1 LKNKHFTET
10 DFLWPAPLQSRPY
23 FRKFERRREGM
34 EPKALIASKF
44 TKRYPAMLKE
54 RLMLRSR
61 SLIAAITCLAL
72 VSGSATALADPGNG
86 KGNGNGNSQNNQ
98 VHGNQGG
105 HANKGKNS
113 GGGDWDNGPSINRA
127 GVLGIVGGYRD
138 YWSPGPALPPGIQKN
153 LARGKPLPP
162 GIAKKLDGRLNGRL
176 PHYDGYEWQQAGT
189 DLILVA
195 LATGLIYEVLNGAFD

>member
-1 LKNKHFTET
+1 
-10 DFLWPAPLQSRPY
+10 
-23 FRKFERRREGM
+23 
-34 EPKALIASKF
+34 
-44 TKRYPAMLKE
+44 
-54 RLMLRSR
+54 MLRSR

-72 VSGSATALADPGNG
+72 VSGSAPAWADPGNG
-86 KGNGNGNSQNNQ
+86 QGQGNGKGNPQTTQ
-98 VHGNQGG
+98 THGNQGG
-105 HANKGKNS
+105 KGKNA
-113 GGGDWDNGPSINRA
+113 GGGDWGNGPSINR
-127 GVLGIVGGYRD
+127 GSVLGIVGGYRD

-162 GIAKKLDGRLNGRL
+162 GIAKKLDGRLIGRL